1 MVKIMKNE
9 RESLGLVLKT
19 SDYQENAAL
28 INLLTPSGKLNLI
41 VRGAKKINSKT
52 RAFAIPLT
60 LLQFEHTNNREL
72 NTLTKCE
79 VLDYYS
85 SIKENPKLMFVAY
98 AILEKINLIPMADQ
112 DDELFYQFVV
122 DTLNLLKNTQY
133 PDSLLAIFEL
143 KLLYLLG
150 VNPRFNQCPICN
162 KPVKDGCFSVEAA
175 GVVCRD
181 DCWNI
186 LTDLSFNHTK
196 MMKYLYTIKLDKV
209 DENFLGLVSQFIP
222 EIAEVIDRYYQ
233 RYLDFT
239 SKAKLIGQKMSAEP
253 KSKML

>member
-1 MVKIMKNE
+1 M
-9 RESLGLVLKT
+9 
-19 SDYQENAAL
+19 

-112 DDELFYQFVV
+112 DDKLFYQFVV

-209 DENFLGLVSQFIP
+209 DENFWFGQSVHSGNRRSNRPLLSALFGFYQPSQTDRSKNVRRTKKQNVIRPFSGALHGLFYLGFPGLTNSESF
-222 EIAEVIDRYYQ
+222 
-233 RYLDFT
+233 
-239 SKAKLIGQKMSAEP
+239 
-253 KSKML
+253 